1 MQELQHLAAW
11 VKERYAQEYILTW
24 LLSQPGLWWS
34 DGEVYQAAMQRSGK
48 LLKEYVRKKQ
58 EGEVFQG
65 IADKLVQDETWDA
78 VAASLGKIFG
88 VYQEELVKLQDPSRR
103 DEGLKKTLSSGEL
116 RVQPAAVLEVQQA
129 LPDPYADPLT
139 RR

>member
-24 LLSQPGLWWS
+24 LLSQSGLWWS
-34 DGEVYQAAMQRSGK
+34 DGEVYQAAMQKSGK
-48 LLKEYVRKKQ
+48 LLKEYVQKKQ

-65 IADKLVQDETWDA
+65 IADKLV
-78 VAASLGKIFG
+78 
-88 VYQEELVKLQDPSRR
+88 KLQDPNRR
-103 DEGLKKTLSSGEL
+103 EEGVKKTVSSGEL
-116 RVQPAAVLEVQQA
+116 KVQAAPVLEVQQA
-129 LPDPYADPLT
+129 LPDPYSDPLT

>member
-34 DGEVYQAAMQRSGK
+34 DGEVYQAAMQKSGK
-48 LLKEYVRKKQ
+48 LLKDYVQKKQ

-65 IADKLVQDETWDA
+65 IADKLVKDETWDA
-78 VAASLGKIFG
+78 VAVSLGRIFG
-88 VYQEELVKLQDPSRR
+88 VYQQELVKLQDPSRR
-103 DEGLKKTLSSGEL
+103 EGGK
-116 RVQPAAVLEVQQA
+116 AASADLTVKAAPVLEVQQA
-129 LPDPYADPLT
+129 LPDPYSDPLT